1 MSEARAQQCPE
12 VAWLELLRE
21 RLKVNNK
28 RLLLMRELSAQ
39 LTEGEML
46 TANQI
51 FVVGSKLYS
60 KGIFFDFE
68 IR

>member
-1 MSEARAQQCPE
+1 MEQ
-12 VAWLELLRE
+12 VLR
-21 RLKVNNK
+21 LNDK

>member
-1 MSEARAQQCPE
+1 M
-12 VAWLELLRE
+12 AWVELLE
-21 RLKVNNK
+21 QVLRLNDK

-51 FVVGSKLYS
+51 FVVGSKLYRNGLS
-60 KGIFFDFE
+60 SDFE

>member
-1 MSEARAQQCPE
+1 MPW
-12 VAWLELLRE
+12 VELLE
-21 RLKVNNK
+21 QVLRLNDK